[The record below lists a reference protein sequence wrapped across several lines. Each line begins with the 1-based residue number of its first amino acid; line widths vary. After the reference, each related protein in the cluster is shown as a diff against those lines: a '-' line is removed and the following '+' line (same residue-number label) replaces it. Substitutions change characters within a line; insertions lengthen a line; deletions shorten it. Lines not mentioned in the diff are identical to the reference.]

1 MPKVSSQPPPK
12 KLDVGKKRLVRLLGE
27 LNQLL
32 EEEAAVPLI
41 EEQLRMLEEHY
52 RQIEE
57 LQAKARALITERQ
70 ARDEKI
76 PGVLDQLEVSVHEQ
90 ADLSNATNL
99 AYLGRC
105 LTGAA
110 LDAIRGSSAAN
121 QGFFRNLGGC
131 SEPSAICDE
140 CHRGFRIQWDKLTL
154 EDSSLDLPAFLRFLQ
169 EQVQL
174 SDAVRK
180 TNYLRLEEKRSMS
193 AVEKPRNSG
202 QGSEAQKTVAF
213 VVCRFCQKQHALSEC
228 SSLRHAS
235 RQKQRE

>member
-52 RQIEE
+52 REHRDRRSFKE
-57 LQAKARALITERQ
+57 RKAKARALITERQ
-70 ARDEKI
+70 ARDEVPRSTRTEEWKVRQ
-76 PGVLDQLEVSVHEQ
+76 PRLELPKFHVVLDQLEVSVHEQ

-121 QGFFRNLGGC
+121 QGYEF
-131 SEPSAICDE
+131 ADE
-140 CHRGFRIQWDKLTL
+140 
-154 EDSSLDLPAFLRFLQ
+154 
-169 EQVQL
+169 
-174 SDAVRK
+174 
-180 TNYLRLEEKRSMS
+180 
-193 AVEKPRNSG
+193 
-202 QGSEAQKTVAF
+202 
-213 VVCRFCQKQHALSEC
+213 
-228 SSLRHAS
+228 
-235 RQKQRE
+235 

>member
-1 MPKVSSQPPPK
+1 MPQGVYSMTA
-12 KLDVGKKRLVRLLGE
+12 LGKDPRNG
-27 LNQLL
+27 
-32 EEEAAVPLI
+32 
-41 EEQLRMLEEHY
+41 
-52 RQIEE
+52 
-57 LQAKARALITERQ
+57 
-70 ARDEKI
+70 
-76 PGVLDQLEVSVHEQ
+76 
-90 ADLSNATNL
+90 DLSVAEIMIATVRERPPN
-99 AYLGRC
+99 
-105 LTGAA
+105 
-110 LDAIRGSSAAN
+110 SV
-121 QGFFRNLGGC
+121 
-131 SEPSAICDE
+131 
-140 CHRGFRIQWDKLTL
+140 RIQWDKLTL

-235 RQKQRE
+235 RQKQREVETRYRLCFSCLKPGHFSSACKRRSGIFPAPPSRRKVTYRNQKDPVTLGYNDL